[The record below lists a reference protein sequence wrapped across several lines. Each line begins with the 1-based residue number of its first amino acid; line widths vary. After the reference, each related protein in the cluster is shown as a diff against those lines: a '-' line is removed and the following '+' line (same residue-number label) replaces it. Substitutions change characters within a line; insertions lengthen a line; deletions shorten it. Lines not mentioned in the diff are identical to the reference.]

1 MLRWGGKGKFLRELK
16 SDQISLRSH
25 PFHEQKDQ
33 KKAEQGTPI
42 FAENPLR
49 NRRTE
54 PDQPSRADSGDQ
66 VPRRPGIQRFV
77 PPGGAPRTPAQCT
90 LPARRS
96 RFSGAHWLGGRCTYT
111 LLIPIFR
118 FFIQPMSSKLFVSKE
133 RNSRWYLLGFRKN
146 SSQAALNSANVS

>member
-1 MLRWGGKGKFLRELK
+1 
-16 SDQISLRSH
+16 
-25 PFHEQKDQ
+25 FHEQKDQ

-54 PDQPSRADSGDQ
+54 PDQPRRADSGDQ

-90 LPARRS
+90 L
-96 RFSGAHWLGGRCTYT
+96 
-111 LLIPIFR
+111 
-118 FFIQPMSSKLFVSKE
+118 
-133 RNSRWYLLGFRKN
+133 
-146 SSQAALNSANVS
+146 